1 MGVGRTAHVAAWAV
15 RVRVVECAKLAGPRH
30 RREAEELGVCEGVLS
45 DFNGG
50 ASVASIST
58 ADAIAR
64 ASVSARAASA
74 LPQRVCECVCA
85 PPARQPATNNML
97 TPPTSQPQ
105 QTRIIY
111 CCNPAS
117 PLPSPMPPNRTPA
130 TGGAASTCSAAHG
143 TSSVTCHM
151 SHVTCHMSHV
161 TCHMSH
167 VTCHMSHVTLTQKF
181 SQSLVSSSSSARP
194 APWAKCIH
202 QGRCS
207 FTCTVALT
215 CNSNVNAR
223 VLWT

>member
-1 MGVGRTAHVAAWAV
+1 VSQASRPRMRWQGRLSV
-15 RVRVVECAKLAGPRH
+15 RGQRQRCRSEC
-30 RREAEELGVCEGVLS
+30 
-45 DFNGG
+45 
-50 ASVASIST
+50 
-58 ADAIAR
+58 
-64 ASVSARAASA
+64 VS
-74 LPQRVCECVCA
+74 VCA

-167 VTCHMSHVTLTQKF
+167 VTKVQSVTGLF
-181 SQSLVSSSSSARP
+181 IIISSSSSSSSISSSSSSSSSSSRGVWLHELAAREC
-194 APWAKCIH
+194 KH
-202 QGRCS
+202 FS
-207 FTCTVALT
+207 
-215 CNSNVNAR
+215 VNEASHRTMCAR
-223 VLWT
+223 Q